1 MRSIKT
7 LVAASFIAVSI
18 VGCSAAPAATPTP
31 AGPQVINVSMT
42 TYGFKFTPDK
52 IKPGQVKFVVK
63 NDATDLK
70 HEIQLVKTNLAVDK
84 LPMNSDGTQVD
95 ETTKDYTRL
104 GNVEDVEPGK
114 SGEMT
119 VTLEA
124 GRYVYF
130 CNTPTHYMLK
140 MYGEFTVAP

>member
-1 MRSIKT
+1 MKSIKT
-7 LVAASFIAVSI
+7 FVAASFIAVSMAA
-18 VGCSAAPAATPTP
+18 CSAAPAATPTP
-31 AGPQVINVSMT
+31 AGPQVVNVSMT

-52 IKPGQVKFVVK
+52 IKPGEVKFVVK

-70 HEIQLVKTNLAVDK
+70 HEILLVKTDLAMDK

-95 ETTKDYTRL
+95 EVSKDYTKL
-104 GNVEDVEPGK
+104 GSVEDVEPGK

-119 VTLEA
+119 VKLDA

-130 CNTPTHYMLK
+130 CNTPAHYSLK
-140 MYGEFTVAP
+140 MRGEFTVAP